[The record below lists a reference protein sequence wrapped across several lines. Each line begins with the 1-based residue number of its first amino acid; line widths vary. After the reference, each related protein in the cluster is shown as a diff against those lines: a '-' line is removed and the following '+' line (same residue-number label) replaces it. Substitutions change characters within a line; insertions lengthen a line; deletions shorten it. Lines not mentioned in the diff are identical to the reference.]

1 MERET
6 VSSTNWATLALGAVF
21 YAAGRF
27 AEAVAEF
34 TETVRLKPDLA
45 GARNNLELARRA
57 VGSAGQA
64 KGPR

>member
-1 MERET
+1 MRYKPDYAE
-6 VSSTNWATLALGAVF
+6 AHDHLGAVF

-45 GARNNLELARRA
+45 GARDNLELARRA

-64 KGPR
+64 KGAR